1 MNKKLLFAA
10 MSLAA
15 LAACTNDDFE
25 SQNVVAEESSPVQF
39 EVIND
44 GFTRASMNGTKIAWN
59 VDDGDLFTLYHG
71 GTLGSGTPIDL
82 TGYQNATYTA
92 VEGDGAATL
101 TTPSVI
107 KSGSAIM
114 VWPVDTAFVNT
125 GAAVAISIP
134 AELDNIENHIP
145 YVSDV
150 VTIAAHT
157 GETTP
162 GAAGTGKYNEAG
174 YNRKYPVFMRPMAHQ
189 LTINADYAG
198 TDATL
203 AELYTGDDPI
213 ETIKVTSVALQ
224 AGTEKFTTKIP
235 LAFTAI
241 SAGDAN
247 DTRWDAAEPNN
258 AWSHVT
264 GFGTPDATTQVTEL
278 TTKVVTGNESAKFLI
293 LPQAAITTADNTSAV
308 VVNTTYGKV
317 QVAGTG
323 TSYTAAEQADA
334 WYRYLSASSTA
345 ATGETKAATAET
357 TGDNAGKF
365 KTTAEVKNGM
375 MQTINAFTLYTDP
388 TATGYTG
395 ASSGIAK
402 GEPVGAAPTRYVK
415 VLLKY
420 LDMSDLHITSD
431 KQLRDA
437 ARVWKHMGITS
448 VTVLLDGDDNN
459 EFAISQETIET
470 INTINAAST
479 TKKFTVKPCAVAGE
493 ACNTIVITGG
503 GDVPANLDFIVVNGS
518 TKADVALNEGETWK
532 WAGTVTVA
540 PTATTGIAKFI
551 NRGTMNN
558 AETATLAIYDNAAT
572 PVQVSA
578 IPFENALDATWNV
591 TGGDL
596 TVQFDV
602 TNYGTVNISKGAEYY
617 QHIIGGSTAT
627 TFINEA
633 ETLEERFVLNDP
645 SITAA
650 QKAAFVEKI
659 GKVNNSGVFA
669 VGGTSSTKGVINNFG
684 LIEHAD
690 VDAKTYITANQTNTA
705 NFTNA
710 FSASGTVNK
719 LGRINLPFS
728 NKDEDN
734 ISISA
739 ALSSGLV
746 SVTVS
751 TTTGAPADGKL
762 NATTVGDKVNY
773 VIINSGVTTITEM
786 SNAITYIEFN
796 DDNDTEIAWQA
807 GTSTT
812 PVTATY
818 DGLIV
823 LSPVNIKLYTTV
835 VSSKATYLG
844 AKMYVGGT
852 FTNSG
857 SYNGYYGTTG
867 NNESSMYITY

>member
-71 GTLGSGTPIDL
+71 GTASGTPIEL

-134 AELDNIENHIP
+134 QELDNIENHIP

-150 VTIAAHT
+150 VAIAAHT

-224 AGTEKFTTKIP
+224 ANTEMFTTKIP
-235 LAFTAI
+235 LAFTAK
-241 SAGDAN
+241 STAVG
-247 DTRWDAAEPNN
+247 TRWDAAEPNN

-264 GFGTPDATTQVTEL
+264 GFAATPSTQVTEL

-323 TSYTAAEQADA
+323 TSYTSAEQADA

-402 GEPVGAAPTRYVK
+402 GEPVGAATTRYVK

-420 LDMSDLHITSD
+420 LDMADLHITSD

-448 VTVLLDGDDNN
+448 VTVFLDGDDNN

-479 TKKFTVKPCAVAGE
+479 TKKFTVKPCAVTGE

-503 GDVPANLDFIVVNGS
+503 GDVPTNLDFIVANGT

-540 PTATTGIAKFI
+540 PTSNTGIAKFI

-558 AETATLAIYDNAAT
+558 AETATLAIYDNATT
-572 PVQVSA
+572 PAQLN

-591 TGGDL
+591 TAGTLD
-596 TVQFDV
+596 VQFDV
-602 TNYGTVNISKGAEYY
+602 TNNGTLNISKGAAYR
-617 QHIIGGSTAT
+617 QHIIGSTAT
-627 TFINEA
+627 TFINAA
-633 ETLEERFVLNDP
+633 ETLEERFVMNDP

-650 QKAAFVEKI
+650 QKAAFVEQI

-669 VGGTSSTKGVINNFG
+669 TGGTSTTKGVINNYG

-690 VDAKTYITANQTNTA
+690 VDAKTFITANQTSAFALTSAFKGTSSGSA
-705 NFTNA
+705 NQM
-710 FSASGTVNK
+710 
-719 LGRINLPFS
+719 GRINLPYS
-728 NKDEDN
+728 NKDEN
-734 ISISA
+734 NVSINNA
-739 ALSSGLV
+739 AASGLV

-751 TTTGAPADGKL
+751 SGNGAPANGKL
-762 NATTVGDKVNY
+762 DLTSVGNYVNYCIVEGGITEINKVNDSKIKF
-773 VIINSGVTTITEM
+773 VEFNSGT
-786 SNAITYIEFN
+786 
-796 DDNDTEIAWQA
+796 TEIAWTV
-807 GTSTT
+807 TSTNIT
-812 PVTATY
+812 
-818 DGLIV
+818 GLIV
-823 LSPVNIKLYTTV
+823 LSPVNIHYGTTV
-835 VSSKATYLG
+835 TSSVTYIG
-844 AKMYVGGT
+844 AEMYVGGG
-852 FTNSG
+852 FTPGVYNS
-857 SYNGYYGTTG
+857 YFGTTG
-867 NNESSMYITY
+867 DNVPTFYYTY